1 MAFLLIIISWLF
13 LLSLVLG
20 LCRAARLGE
29 PLEAR
34 GQSLDS
40 YLNEIARRTR

>member
-29 PLEAR
+29 PIVGLTE
-34 GQSLDS
+34 LDDP
-40 YLNEIARRTR
+40 LAQPCPAAT

>member
-20 LCRAARLGE
+20 LCRAARLGQ
-29 PLEAR
+29 P
-34 GQSLDS
+34 
-40 YLNEIARRTR
+40 IAGLTELGDP

>member
-1 MAFLLIIISWLF
+1 MALLLIMIAWLF

-29 PLEAR
+29 PIAGLTE
-34 GQSLDS
+34 LDDPVAES
-40 YLNEIARRTR
+40 CPAAT